1 VDNGSFSVDPA
12 AADAARAGT
21 APYPGAQARPVVE
34 LTKPLDPEQQKAG
47 DPYTDPDAAPK
58 SDPVSPTDDTTADT
72 AEAKPAEES
81 KEETD
86 AAAPVDDAAIA
97 AFDPAPFLGE
107 FNSTGALSDESRATV
122 KEALPGVTDE
132 MISAYLHGIKAG
144 QAEYEA
150 KGFAVVGGQENYAA
164 MADWTRANVPRDE
177 RIAFNKMLEAGDH
190 TAKLAIEGMFKRY
203 TDAVGPT
210 DREPNLSTVGQRAA
224 GTAPIRSR
232 ADLRAKIRDPRYAK
246 DPSFRAEVDRQL
258 SASLKNPDYRSW

>member
-1 VDNGSFSVDPA
+1 MENGSFSVDPA

-34 LTKPLDPEQQKAG
+34 LTQPLDPEKQKTG
-47 DPYTDPDAAPK
+47 DPYADLTAPK
-58 SDPVSPTDDTTADT
+58 EEAKD

-81 KEETD
+81 KEETSAD
-86 AAAPVDDAAIA
+86 AAPVDDAAIA
-97 AFDPAPFLGE
+97 NFDPAPFLGE
-107 FNSTGALSDESRATV
+107 FHSTGALSDESRATV

-164 MADWTRANVPRDE
+164 MADWTRSNVPRAE
-177 RIAFNKMLEAGDH
+177 RLAFNQMLDAGDA

-203 TDAVGPT
+203 SDAVGPT